1 MIEVRQPLL
10 FVVRGSFISVV
21 RSALDNLYRIILNT
35 VNKAICMVY
44 APAPISG
51 QVAAQSLGLAEAFI
65 TVSVNVF

>member
-1 MIEVRQPLL
+1 MVIYLCS
-10 FVVRGSFISVV
+10 GSRI
-21 RSALDNLYRIILNT
+21 NLYHIILNT

>member
-1 MIEVRQPLL
+1 
-10 FVVRGSFISVV
+10 
-21 RSALDNLYRIILNT
+21 LDNLYRIILNT

-51 QVAAQSLGLAEAFI
+51 QVAAQSLGLAETFI